1 MLEHGV
7 RQAEGLRVQ
16 GIPYKTVN
24 GTLEELTS
32 FYLCEDQRILPC

>member
-1 MLEHGV
+1 MLEQGV
-7 RQAEGLRVQ
+7 GHVEVLRVQ

-32 FYLCEDQRILPC
+32 VLFL